1 MAWKLFKNIW
11 VRGRLKACVVEAKK
25 YEDVIESSSVL
36 MFGGLTDN
44 AGDTGIPKG
53 KVVYLLHDGYRE
65 HGGGT
70 AP

>member
-44 AGDTGIPKG
+44 DNDTGIPAG
-53 KVVYLLHDGYRE
+53 KVAYLLHDGYRMR
-65 HGGGT
+65 
-70 AP
+70 